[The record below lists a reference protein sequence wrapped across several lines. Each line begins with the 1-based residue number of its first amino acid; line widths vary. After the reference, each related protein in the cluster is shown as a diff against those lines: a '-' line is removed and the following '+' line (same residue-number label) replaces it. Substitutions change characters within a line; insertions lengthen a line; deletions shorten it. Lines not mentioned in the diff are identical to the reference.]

1 MAINIELGNLY
12 GMNSEKELMET
23 IEELRGIGMP
33 DEEVQKILDRSKD
46 KKEDEA

>member
-1 MAINIELGNLY
+1 MAINLEIGNLY
-12 GMNSEKELMET
+12 GMSSVKELIDT
-23 IEELRGIGMP
+23 IKELKKIGMP